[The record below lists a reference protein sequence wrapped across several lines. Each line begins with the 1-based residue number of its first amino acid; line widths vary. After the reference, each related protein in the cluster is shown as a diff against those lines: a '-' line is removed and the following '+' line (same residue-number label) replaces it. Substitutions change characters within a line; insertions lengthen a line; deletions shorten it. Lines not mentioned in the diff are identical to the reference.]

1 MPISSLPTF
10 GRVHTS
16 QGGGQNGDL
25 PKMPVLVSSTC
36 GYLSLRVKV
45 ASGIEPADQLTLGWR
60 GAIILDDEIGTS
72 GIPGSF
78 SAERGGG
85 RRVGQSQR
93 RCDIGGQ
100 ATGKHG

>member
-1 MPISSLPTF
+1 MFTL
-10 GRVHTS
+10 RRW
-16 QGGGQNGDL
+16 GGQNDDL
-25 PKMPVLVSSTC
+25 PKMPVLISSTC

-45 ASGIEPADQLTLGWR
+45 ASAIEPADQLTLGWR

-72 GIPGSF
+72 GILGSF

-93 RCDIGGQ
+93 RCDNGGQ
-100 ATGKHG
+100 VAGKHG